1 MPDVLSSAIPYLF
14 ADDTKCLHMHK
25 HTTSPQS
32 TLNQTLLQ
40 NDMNALFNYGNSWHL
55 FFNNTKCA
63 HLHFHFNPGT
73 DTPTYYIN
81 NMEISKKTETKD
93 LGITI
98 NTNLHWD
105 QHYKSI
111 TSRAYKC
118 LYLLKRTF
126 NTHATASKKLLY
138 ILLVRS
144 QLIYCS
150 QLWRPYLLKDIIT
163 LERIQRRATKFI
175 LNDYQ
180 SSYRFRR
187 LNCTYSHL
195 CTYLNYMTL
204 SLLSNL

>member
-14 ADDTKCLHMHK
+14 ADDTKCLHMHN
-25 HTTSPQS
+25 SS
-32 TLNQTLLQ
+32 ILLLLNQHSIKPYYKMISMLCSTMATFGICFSIILSVHTCIFISIRVQILL
-40 NDMNALFNYGNSWHL
+40 L
-55 FFNNTKCA
+55 
-63 HLHFHFNPGT
+63 
-73 DTPTYYIN
+73 TYYIN

-93 LGITI
+93 LGITFS
-98 NTNLHWD
+98 TNLHWD
-105 QHYKSI
+105 QHYKNI

-138 ILLVRS
+138 ISLVRS

-163 LERIQRRATKFI
+163 LERIQCCATKFI

-180 SSYRFRR
+180 SSYRFC
-187 LNCTYSHL
+187 LVKLHL
-195 CTYLNYMTL
+195 LPLMYLFEL
-204 SLLSNL
+204 RI